1 MGGDNTYTTN
11 YYYLLTLITDTATD
25 WLDVNQWN

>member
-1 MGGDNTYTTN
+1 MGGDYTYTTN

-25 WLDVNQWN
+25 